1 MVRHGMARCRY
12 YDYDNSNDTKL
23 STRRILS
30 FEKKTFEKKMSFSS
44 DCTLNIL
51 LFLIDKRIMFKY
63 NMMIQ
68 CSKNKS
74 CVCRWFSLPFSVIC
88 CSFVCLLVC
97 F

>member
-1 MVRHGMARCRY
+1 MVRQGMARCRY

-23 STRRILS
+23 STQRILS
-30 FEKKTFEKKMSFSS
+30 FEKRRSKKRCQS
-44 DCTLNIL
+44 DCTLNIF

-74 CVCRWFSLPFSVIC
+74 CISRWFSLPFSVIC